1 MNNTVSTYVH
11 PAGSLDVLSKY
22 EVNLLTDSTHKDL
35 QRLFRV
41 CALAVLNTGSK
52 SDNCREII
60 EQHQDFDIKILS
72 TDRGVK
78 LHVINAPSEA
88 FVDGEM
94 IAGIQEHLFAVLRDL
109 VYAHRQILHSG
120 QFDLS
125 NSEDITNANFHIL
138 RNAGVL
144 NPVKYLNLVVCW
156 GGHAISR
163 EEYDYTKD
171 VGYQLGLRSFDICT
185 GCGPGAMKGPM
196 KGAAVAHAKQR
207 KEESRFIGISEP
219 GIIAAEAPN
228 PIVNRLII
236 MPDIEKRLEA
246 FCRLSH
252 AIVIFPGG
260 VGTAEELLYLLGIL
274 LHPENKDMPF
284 PLVLTGPESSRAYFD
299 QLMDFIRQTLGEP
312 ALKRLKLII
321 NDPEQVAVY
330 LKQQVQLVREYR
342 KQHSDAFFFNW
353 KLHIPKDFQLPFIA
367 NHESM
372 AQLNLTQQQPV
383 HLLAANLRRAFSGI
397 VSGNIKAEGIAA
409 IEANGPFK
417 LKGDRFIMDSL
428 DSLLRAF
435 VEQKRMKIGADE
447 YHPCYQLV

>member
-144 NPVKYLNLVVCW
+144 NPVK
-156 GGHAISR
+156 SS
-163 EEYDYTKD
+163 
-171 VGYQLGLRSFDICT
+171 QL
-185 GCGPGAMKGPM
+185 
-196 KGAAVAHAKQR
+196 
-207 KEESRFIGISEP
+207 
-219 GIIAAEAPN
+219 
-228 PIVNRLII
+228 IV
-236 MPDIEKRLEA
+236 
-246 FCRLSH
+246 
-252 AIVIFPGG
+252 
-260 VGTAEELLYLLGIL
+260 
-274 LHPENKDMPF
+274 
-284 PLVLTGPESSRAYFD
+284 
-299 QLMDFIRQTLGEP
+299 
-312 ALKRLKLII
+312 
-321 NDPEQVAVY
+321 
-330 LKQQVQLVREYR
+330 
-342 KQHSDAFFFNW
+342 W
-353 KLHIPKDFQLPFIA
+353 
-367 NHESM
+367 
-372 AQLNLTQQQPV
+372 
-383 HLLAANLRRAFSGI
+383 
-397 VSGNIKAEGIAA
+397 
-409 IEANGPFK
+409 
-417 LKGDRFIMDSL
+417 
-428 DSLLRAF
+428 
-435 VEQKRMKIGADE
+435 
-447 YHPCYQLV
+447 

>member
-1 MNNTVSTYVH
+1 
-11 PAGSLDVLSKY
+11 
-22 EVNLLTDSTHKDL
+22 
-35 QRLFRV
+35 
-41 CALAVLNTGSK
+41 
-52 SDNCREII
+52 
-60 EQHQDFDIKILS
+60 
-72 TDRGVK
+72 
-78 LHVINAPSEA
+78 
-88 FVDGEM
+88 
-94 IAGIQEHLFAVLRDL
+94 
-109 VYAHRQILHSG
+109 
-120 QFDLS
+120 
-125 NSEDITNANFHIL
+125 
-138 RNAGVL
+138 
-144 NPVKYLNLVVCW
+144 
-156 GGHAISR
+156 
-163 EEYDYTKD
+163 
-171 VGYQLGLRSFDICT
+171 
-185 GCGPGAMKGPM
+185 
-196 KGAAVAHAKQR
+196 
-207 KEESRFIGISEP
+207 
-219 GIIAAEAPN
+219 
-228 PIVNRLII
+228 